1 MEIDFTILSHLIV
14 CSCLDLNSSQFSK
27 AFAVMES
34 KKLKTVIN
42 AEEEHLASKSVKTTK
57 KIVKK
62 VSETKMETK
71 METKTEKFDNTA
83 EISESTA
90 AKSEMVVAPADST
103 VTTKEKK
110 KGKSK
115 KSKKHDYDSQNISV
129 KSSFNKFDALQ
140 KRSLIHNP
148 QEEQLT
154 NCRQCQKPVYKMEEI
169 IVQFNKDKGIY
180 HKSCMRCKDCAK
192 QLKFDNYQSHEG
204 NLYCTVHFKL
214 LFAPKV
220 VEQTDEPKP
229 RKAELIIRESQPAEL
244 PADVVRA
251 CDKPDLGLD
260 ELHQLNVRSR
270 FQVFEN
276 VEQKKLEEEQQRMQQ
291 RPVVKRSTSI
301 LTKYRINSSD
311 NENEFVPRDND
322 ADTEEESADEENE
335 DADLVRSKRCT
346 QKERPI
352 GLGDAMND
360 IKTRFEKGHLQS
372 KEERREERK
381 QEIQNIRSRLFMGKQ
396 AKIKEMYQQAVAES
410 EQAITSVGR
419 TPDVERI
426 GTAARSIKDRF
437 ENGQMFAD
445 KSHDDSQANPKSNQ
459 NSSGLSEDADV
470 FESAISKKSRSIF
483 MELDANMTSNTNGQ
497 QQHELQRNRSTTLT
511 KSISQNQLGQANGDI
526 DVVKCDAKPE
536 DVKIATDEI
545 SQKFKFFE
553 TYRPNDA
560 KKRQFRITPPRE
572 GVVKMP
578 TPDSDDALDQKSS
591 SFHDNVL
598 QKTQTTS
605 TMLNKFREMEL
616 GKGKGSEAEL
626 KGPRPLKCFTPP
638 PEDGRRFYDN
648 DKSNSEEDDDEEEEE
663 SDEDE
668 SDVEKEML
676 DINSNNDE
684 ALKEAQNA
692 ARAKQLRAKFE
703 KWQVNEIKRELNEGY
718 VDIYSQQVSDDSTI
732 ESAKTIRER
741 FENMTNLE
749 RKSPSGPRYQV
760 NRFV

>member
-1 MEIDFTILSHLIV
+1 
-14 CSCLDLNSSQFSK
+14 
-27 AFAVMES
+27 MES
-34 KKLKTVIN
+34 KKLKTVIS
-42 AEEEHLASKSVKTTK
+42 AEEEHLASKSVKTSKKVIK
-57 KIVKK
+57 KIF
-62 VSETKMETK
+62 
-71 METKTEKFDNTA
+71 EKNEKIES
-83 EISESTA
+83 EISGTTDAERDI
-90 AKSEMVVAPADST
+90 KSVSGIIFDDSSMIS
-103 VTTKEKK
+103 KDANNISKK

-140 KRSLIHNP
+140 KRSLIHVRSSDSSKAQEIFSNP
-148 QEEQLT
+148 QDEQQT
-154 NCRQCQKPVYKMEEI
+154 NCRQCNRPVYKMEEI
-169 IVQFNKDKGIY
+169 IVQFKGDKGIY
-180 HKSCMRCKDCAK
+180 HKTCLRCKDCAK

-204 NLYCTVHFKL
+204 NLYCNVHFKL

-220 VEQTDEPKP
+220 VEQTDEPKA
-229 RKAELIIRESQPAEL
+229 RKAELIIRESQPTEL

-251 CDKPDLGLD
+251 SDKPDLGLD
-260 ELHQLNVRSR
+260 ELHQLQLNVRSR

-276 VEQKKLEEEQQRMQQ
+276 VEQKKLEEEQLRIQQ
-291 RPVVKRSTSI
+291 RPVIKRSTSI
-301 LTKYRINSSD
+301 LTKYRINSCD
-311 NENEFVPRDND
+311 NENEFGLLVDNNSD
-322 ADTEEESADEENE
+322 ESPDEDYDEKNE

-410 EQAITSVGR
+410 EQAITSVGKK
-419 TPDVERI
+419 PDI
-426 GTAARSIKDRF
+426 GVDIGVAARSIKDRF
-437 ENGQMFAD
+437 ENGQMFSD
-445 KSHDDSQANPKSNQ
+445 KSYDPETNPYSHP

-470 FESAISKKSRSIF
+470 FESGISKKSRSIF
-483 MELDANMTSNTNGQ
+483 MELDANMTSNTNA
-497 QQHELQRNRSTTLT
+497 HELQRNRSATLT
-511 KSISQNQLGQANGDI
+511 KSVSQNQLSPANGDT
-526 DVVKCDAKPE
+526 DVVKSDAKPE
-536 DVKIATDEI
+536 DVKIATAEI

-578 TPDSDDALDQKSS
+578 TPDSDAEQLDDLLNGKLSS
-591 SFHDNVL
+591 TSFHDNVL

-616 GKGKGSEAEL
+616 GKCKGTEL

-638 PEDGRRFYDN
+638 PEDGRRSYDN
-648 DKSNSEEDDDEEEEE
+648 KSNSEEDEDEDEDEDEESDDEE
-663 SDEDE
+663 SDLD
-668 SDVEKEML
+668 KEML
-676 DINSNNDE
+676 DIHSNNDE

-741 FENMTNLE
+741 FENMTNFE